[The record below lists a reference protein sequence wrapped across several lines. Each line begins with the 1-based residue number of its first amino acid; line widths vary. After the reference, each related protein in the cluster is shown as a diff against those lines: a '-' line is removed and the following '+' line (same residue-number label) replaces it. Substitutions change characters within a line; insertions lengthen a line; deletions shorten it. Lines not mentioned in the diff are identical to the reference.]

1 MTDVLSNSEERDKI
15 SLFKEPVVYKDSIR
29 DKYNEMLK
37 KQADSNLHYQRIVE
51 QTNFKGLLEW

>member
-1 MTDVLSNSEERDKI
+1 MTDVLSNSEEKDKI
-15 SLFKEPVVYKDSIR
+15 SLFNEPVVYKDSIR

-37 KQADSNLHYQRIVE
+37 KQADSNLRYQRIVE

>member
-1 MTDVLSNSEERDKI
+1 MSRMYYLSSERKKVSLLKERM
-15 SLFKEPVVYKDSIR
+15 VYRDYIR
-29 DKYNEMLK
+29 DQHNEMLK

>member
-1 MTDVLSNSEERDKI
+1 MDVLSNSEEKKV

-51 QTNFKGLLEW
+51 KSNFKGLLEW

>member
-1 MTDVLSNSEERDKI
+1 MSRMYYLSSERKKVSLLKERM
-15 SLFKEPVVYKDSIR
+15 VYRDYIR

-37 KQADSNLHYQRIVE
+37 KQADSNLRYQRIVE

>member
-1 MTDVLSNSEERDKI
+1 MTDVLSNSEEKDKI
-15 SLFKEPVVYKDSIR
+15 LLFKEPVVYKDSIR

-37 KQADSNLHYQRIVE
+37 KQADFNLRYQRIVE

>member
-1 MTDVLSNSEERDKI
+1 MTDVISNSEKKKI

-51 QTNFKGLLEW
+51 QPNFKGLLEW

>member
-1 MTDVLSNSEERDKI
+1 MKENISLNSEKKKI
-15 SLFKEPVVYKDSIR
+15 SLFKEPVVHKDSIR

-37 KQADSNLHYQRIVE
+37 KQADSNLRYQRIVE

>member
-1 MTDVLSNSEERDKI
+1 MTDVLSDSEEKNKV

-37 KQADSNLHYQRIVE
+37 KQADFNLHYQRIVE

>member
-1 MTDVLSNSEERDKI
+1 MKENISLNSEEKKI

-37 KQADSNLHYQRIVE
+37 KQADSNLRYQRIVE
-51 QTNFKGLLEW
+51 QTKFKGLLEW